1 MSITSLLFTVRDSLL
16 ANQVAID
23 ITGANVANVNT
34 PGYTRQ
40 RTNMKSIGNV
50 DVKNASAQIGVS
62 VDRIERI
69 YDRYIGSQIVDQNQK
84 SGYSDTLLQG
94 LQNISLILDDTQGGG
109 ISDQL
114 NKFWS
119 AWENLSSNPTGK
131 VERSAL
137 LATAADL
144 TTALA
149 SYKRDLDNISTD
161 MNRNI
166 ADTVSQIN
174 DKAKEISDLNK
185 KIISTGGGD
194 NGNKNDLLDK
204 RDEALRG
211 LAALVDINYLENPDG
226 TINVYLSNGDSLVRD
241 QSNQPLSVQLDLNA
255 RSNFYSADTP
265 DEPINSALTK
275 GKLGAYIELQTVVVP
290 EYVDSINKFTTAFSD
305 RVNELHSSG
314 FDAYKNTGVNFFTI
328 TDKTNADGTISRSIG
343 VNSAI
348 ASDTGK
354 IACSL
359 TVSGDGDNASNIASA
374 QYELLMDKNTSTLN
388 GFLSSMAGQIGL
400 QVANAKTDDD
410 HQSVVMNNLSNQRE
424 AASGVSIDEEMILL
438 IKYQMGYTTAGK
450 LCQTVNEMLATL
462 MGLVK

>member
-40 RTNMKSIGNV
+40 RTNMRSLGNV
-50 DVKNASAQIGVS
+50 DVKNASAQIS
-62 VDRIERI
+62 VNVNRIERI
-69 YDRYIGSQIVDQNQK
+69 YDRYIDSQIVEQRQK

-109 ISDQL
+109 INDQL

-119 AWENLSSNPTGK
+119 AWQNLSGNPAGK
-131 VERSAL
+131 VEKGAL
-137 LATAADL
+137 LTIAEAL
-144 TTALA
+144 TVKLA
-149 SYKRDLDNISTD
+149 SYKRDLDTISTD

-166 ADTVSQIN
+166 ADVVSQIN
-174 DKAKEISDLNK
+174 DKADEISDMNE

-194 NGNKNDLLDK
+194 IGNTNDLLDK
-204 RDEALRG
+204 RSEALRE
-211 LAALVDINYLENPDG
+211 LAALVNINQIENANG

-241 QSNQPLSVQLDLNA
+241 QSSQHLSVQLDANDQ
-255 RSNFYSADTP
+255 SKIYSTDTP
-265 DEPINSALTK
+265 DEPLNSLDINALTK
-275 GKLGAYIELQTVVVP
+275 GKLGAYIELQTAVVP
-290 EYVDSINKFTTAFSD
+290 EYVDAINSFTIAFSD
-305 RVNELHSSG
+305 RVNALHSSG

-328 TDKTNADGTISRSIG
+328 EDLNNASGTIG
-343 VNSAI
+343 VNSDI
-348 ASDTGK
+348 ASDTGR

-374 QYELLMDKNTSTLN
+374 QYELLMDGNTSTLN
-388 GFLSSMAGQIGL
+388 GFLASMVGQVGL
-400 QVANAKTDDD
+400 QVANAQTDND
-410 HQSVVMNNLSNQRE
+410 HQSVLMNHLSNQRE

-450 LCQTVNEMLATL
+450 LCQTVDEMLDTL

>member
-1 MSITSLLFTVRDSLL
+1 MEVSAMSITSLLFTVRDSLL
-16 ANQVAID
+16 ANQMAID

-40 RTNMKSIGNV
+40 RTNMESLSNV

-62 VDRIERI
+62 VNRIERI
-69 YDRYIGSQIVDQNQK
+69 YDRYIESQVVEQRQK
-84 SGYSDTLLQG
+84 SGYSDTMLQG
-94 LQNISLILDDTQGGG
+94 LQSISPILDDTQGGG

-119 AWENLSSNPTGK
+119 AWENLSSNPAGK
-131 VERSAL
+131 VEKSAL
-137 LATAADL
+137 LTIAEDL
-144 TTALA
+144 TGTLA
-149 SYKRDLDNISTD
+149 SYKRDLDTISTD

-166 ADTVSQIN
+166 ADVVSQIN
-174 DKAKEISDLNK
+174 GKADEISDLNE
-185 KIISTGGGD
+185 KIITTGGGD
-194 NGNKNDLLDK
+194 NGNKNDLMDK
-204 RDEALRG
+204 RSEALRE
-211 LAALVDINYLENPDG
+211 LAALVDINQIENPDG

-241 QSNQPLSVQLDLNA
+241 QSSQHLSVQLVNA
-255 RSNFYSADTP
+255 QSNVYSASTP

-290 EYVDSINKFTTAFSD
+290 EYVDSINSFTIAFSD
-305 RVNELHSSG
+305 RVNALHSSG

-328 TDKTNADGTISRSIG
+328 TDEDNAAGTIG

-348 ASDTGK
+348 ASDIGR

-359 TVSGDGDNASNIASA
+359 TVSGDGDNASKIASV
-374 QYELLMDKNTSTLN
+374 QYELLMDDNTSTLN
-388 GFLSSMAGQIGL
+388 GFLASMVGQIGL
-400 QVANAKTDDD
+400 QVATAKTDND
-410 HQSVVMNNLSNQRE
+410 HQSVLMNHLSNQRE
-424 AASGVSIDEEMILL
+424 AVSGVSIDEEMIML

-450 LCQTVNEMLATL
+450 LCQTVDEMLDTL

>member
-40 RTNMKSIGNV
+40 RTNMRSLGNV
-50 DVKNASAQIGVS
+50 DVKNASAQISVS
-62 VDRIERI
+62 VNRIERI
-69 YDRYIGSQIVDQNQK
+69 YNRYIDSQIVEQRQK

-94 LQNISLILDDTQGGG
+94 LQNISLILDETQGGG

-119 AWENLSSNPTGK
+119 AWQNLSSNPAGK
-131 VERSAL
+131 VEKGAL
-137 LATAADL
+137 LTIAEAL
-144 TTALA
+144 TVKLA
-149 SYKRDLDNISTD
+149 SYKRDLDTISTD

-166 ADTVSQIN
+166 ADVVSQIN
-174 DKAKEISDLNK
+174 DKADEISDMNE

-194 NGNKNDLLDK
+194 IGNTNDLLDK
-204 RDEALRG
+204 RSEALRE
-211 LAALVDINYLENPDG
+211 LAALVNINQIENADG

-241 QSNQPLSVQLDLNA
+241 QSSQHLSVQLDAN
-255 RSNFYSADTP
+255 SQSKIYSTDTP
-265 DEPINSALTK
+265 DEPLNSALTK

-290 EYVDSINKFTTAFSD
+290 EYVDSINSFTIAFSD
-305 RVNELHSSG
+305 RVNALHGSG

-328 TDKTNADGTISRSIG
+328 GDVNNASGTIAL
-343 VNSAI
+343 NSDI
-348 ASDTGK
+348 ASDTGR

-374 QYELLMDKNTSTLN
+374 QYELLMDGNTSTLN
-388 GFLSSMAGQIGL
+388 GFLASMVGQVGL
-400 QVANAKTDDD
+400 QVANAQTDND
-410 HQSVVMNNLSNQRE
+410 HQSVLMNHLSNQRE

-438 IKYQMGYTTAGK
+438 MKYQMGYTTAGK
-450 LCQTVNEMLATL
+450 LCQTVDEMLDTL